1 MADDRKIACSRCRK
15 IVPISDIKY
24 VLSGKDMK
32 LELCSECRGEKV
44 KPATPGIKV
53 VKSSPADANKVT
65 FLCARCKYKF
75 KADPKNSV
83 LKCPYCGKSDK
94 VMEYKLEL

>member
-1 MADDRKIACSRCRK
+1 MADERKIACSRCRK

-24 VLSGKDMK
+24 VLTGKDMK
-32 LELCSECRGEKV
+32 LELCSECRGEKA
-44 KPATPGIKV
+44 KPATHGIKV
-53 VKSSPADANKVT
+53 IKSTPTDSKKISY
-65 FLCARCKYKF
+65 LCARCKYKF
-75 KADPKNSV
+75 KADPKAVS